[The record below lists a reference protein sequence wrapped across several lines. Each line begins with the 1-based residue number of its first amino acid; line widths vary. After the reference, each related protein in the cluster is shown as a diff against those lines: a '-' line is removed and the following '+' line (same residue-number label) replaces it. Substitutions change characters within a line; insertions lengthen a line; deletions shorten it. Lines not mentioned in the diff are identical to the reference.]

1 MAWVSRDQDRALERA
16 VLDPLGQLESAVSAV
31 APWDSIIDFATHPY
45 FCGKRLYPR
54 QRTLLRLIYLEV
66 DQMTQ
71 YDLDVI
77 EQWRVGF
84 ADRSSP
90 CGVQSDI
97 WQRIQF
103 LRDNGYRHFPHILAC
118 LGRRASKGM
127 LGGVLGAETLA
138 YMYSLNDWQA
148 HYGLDPGIEGELT
161 VVATSQ
167 SQAARRQFADIRRSV
182 ESCKYLRPAIASNK
196 GTELTIRTPA
206 DVRRIAELRASGVP
220 IDREIAS
227 LRAQA
232 VSSSSASGR
241 GGAGFANFYDEFAHV
256 LSGSGSVKS
265 SEEIYE
271 AYQPSLDQFG
281 KDSLTYIPSSPYC
294 LEPSTRVLTEDL
306 RWVPVGSLLVGDKL
320 IGFDEHLPGGKGKG
334 RCWRPAT
341 VTDTS
346 VIHTPRQELVLE
358 SGKRITCTGEHLWL
372 ARRSQWDYGWIK
384 TSDLRPG
391 DTIKTLGVD
400 PWDTDESRGAGYL
413 AGFFDGEGS
422 VSGGLGNSKGLCALA
437 YTQNYGV
444 VQEHVEQ
451 LLKERHFA
459 VQTSDDRQGK
469 LARSRIMGGVAEMLR
484 FLGTVRPE
492 RLLAKFP
499 EKFYGGRI
507 YGPLDK
513 ATDRVVAVLPASD
526 GPVIALETSTATL
539 IAEGLLSHNTMTGK
553 FYELFKQGAV
563 VLPEGED
570 GFRREQSVDDL
581 DEDDVLEA
589 QADPEMLVIQVPSWE
604 LYKDWE
610 RSPQIP
616 VVKPAGGEFKKGPRF
631 KRPIQWPPDGDK
643 PENLR
648 MRLLERRN
656 PEKFGVERRAKFAN
670 VMDAYLDPDAVDRM
684 FAEPGWRPPLAEQD
698 RGYLT
703 RVYRVH
709 CDPSKSGANFACAIG
724 HLEEAPPDEHGE
736 VWPHVV
742 FDWLHVWKPEDF
754 PLDET
759 GKHRIDYVTIQ
770 RRLEEVL
777 TRYPSAKRVTFDQW
791 NSAGMI
797 SHLQHKFSPRMTI
810 AEETAT
816 AESNRRRAER
826 FKSALNLGWVHCLA
840 GETGVLTPDG
850 VRPIRDL
857 AGTTARLLTTSQND
871 GRGGGKWVEAP
882 VRSFGVQPLLK
893 VTLRRNGVDKI
904 IHATAGHRWF
914 VRQTNGTASHRQ
926 EVLTADLRP
935 GQRLSYCYAQ
945 RHKATRPS
953 PIGIAHGFTY
963 GDGTRSRKGSV
974 AQFCGDKDKALIP
987 YFDLHPIV
995 DIAPGVRRALDLPRF
1010 FKEKVDLTESP
1021 SYLYG
1026 WLAGYMAADGH
1037 VTKDGR
1043 VEIDSN
1049 DRSSLEHVRAVCNLL
1064 GIHTT
1069 SIRTKNAYGHGYK
1082 PDGKGYAT
1090 NLDVTALTE
1099 EFFLTDE
1106 HRQRWLD
1113 NQDKQ
1118 RKDYRG
1124 YTVVAVEET
1133 DRVEEVFCAVVDG
1146 TQSFTLEDNILTGN
1160 CYRDS
1165 LNGEEGSLLEM
1176 ELKFLTEK
1184 NGRVDRQQFGPCTTK
1199 DLADCV
1205 MTVASDLLH
1214 NALDRWS
1221 QLLIGATSFGSTDVA
1236 GMRSGRELE
1245 RAAAM
1250 LGQGGDRSAR
1260 AVLSQMRQDRTRG
1273 LGARAGGGYS
1283 ASTRGRRSTTGRSG
1297 GR

>member
-1146 TQSFTLEDNILTGN
+1146 THSFTLEDNILTGN